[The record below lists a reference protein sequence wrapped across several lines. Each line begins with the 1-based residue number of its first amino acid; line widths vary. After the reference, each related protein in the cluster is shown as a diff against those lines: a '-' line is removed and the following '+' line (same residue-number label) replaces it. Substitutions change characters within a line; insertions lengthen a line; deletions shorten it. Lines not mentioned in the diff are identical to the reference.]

1 LRSFYTHGAVS
12 FLANFGY
19 PVAVSGV
26 TIYINQFELL
36 VAAACAGLNSL
47 ISLTAIGIF
56 YVYVSHKADWRYT
69 VLLMVAVVPVSIL
82 ANFVRVVIL
91 VLLTYYLGDAAA
103 QGFLHEFAGL
113 TMFTVAVLSI
123 FALDKMASS
132 IRRLLTRTS
141 AAT

>member
-1 LRSFYTHGAVS
+1 MRLD
-12 FLANFGY
+12 L
-19 PVAVSGV
+19 P
-26 TIYINQFELL
+26 L
-36 VAAACAGLNSL
+36 
-47 ISLTAIGIF
+47 
-56 YVYVSHKADWRYT
+56 
-69 VLLMVAVVPVSIL
+69 L

-141 AAT
+141 ATT